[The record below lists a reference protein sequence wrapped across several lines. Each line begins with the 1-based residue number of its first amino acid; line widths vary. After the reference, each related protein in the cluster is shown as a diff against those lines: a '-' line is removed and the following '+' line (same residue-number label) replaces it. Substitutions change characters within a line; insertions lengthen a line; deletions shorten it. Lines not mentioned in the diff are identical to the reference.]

1 MIEDPRLPDP
11 MPQESSAEESEISYT
26 PRPKWQLLLAWIL
39 VAVLLLGILGS
50 YYWMMSGI

>member
-11 MPQESSAEESEISYT
+11 MPQDSSAEESEISYT